1 MARGFGL
8 ALALVAA
15 LGGCTMAPPYHPP
28 VMSAPA
34 AFDGA
39 GPWVPARPAQASPGS
54 WWHAFSDPALADLET
69 RLDRDNP
76 SLAQA
81 LARHEA
87 ARAALTEARAGLM
100 PQVDLGG
107 SALANRQ
114 SANRPLRGSNQPD
127 RYAADTVDAAGGYE
141 LDLWG
146 RVRASVAAARARST
160 AADDDLAAVRLALE
174 TELARTYLELR
185 GYDRL
190 IALFETTVDTYARAD
205 RLIRNRLT
213 GGIASGLDLG
223 RADAQLADARAQLAD
238 LRASRAITE
247 HALAALVGTPATGFA
262 LDPQAGEL
270 ALPALPA
277 VLPSTLLQ
285 RRPDVAAA
293 ERRMFAANQEIGVA
307 RAAWFPQLSLSGLVG
322 FQNMGAGP
330 LLAAPNLFWAVGPG
344 VALNLFDGGRRLA
357 RVRLARAQWDNA
369 AADYRRVA
377 LAAFAQVEDD
387 LALLHHLG
395 EANAAQREAVDGAS
409 RAGRLAMIRYD
420 KGAADFLEVA
430 VALANEL
437 AARRRAIQLATRA
450 AQAHVDL
457 VRALGGGWQPDAA
470 ANPPAAAR

>member
-1 MARGFGL
+1 MRVARAFGAGLLL
-8 ALALVAA
+8 AAA
-15 LGGCTMAPPYHPP
+15 LGGCTMAPHYRPP
-28 VMSAPA
+28 VVATA
-34 AFDGA
+34 ARFDGA
-39 GPWVPARPAQASPGS
+39 GPWAPARPAAVEPGA
-54 WWHAFSDPALADLET
+54 WWRGFADPALADLET

-87 ARAALTEARAGLM
+87 AAATLAEARAGMM

-114 SANRPLRGSNQPD
+114 SNNRPLRGNNQPD
-127 RYAADTVDAAGGYE
+127 LYSANTLAGVASYE

-146 RVRASVAAARARST
+146 RVRASVAAARARSV
-160 AADDDLAAVRLALE
+160 AADDDLAAARLALE
-174 TELARTYLELR
+174 TELARSYLELR

-190 IALFETTVDTYARAD
+190 IGLFESTVETYARAD
-205 RLIRNRLT
+205 RLIRNRFA

-223 RADAQLADARAQLAD
+223 RADAQLGDARAQLAD

-247 HALAALVGTPATGFA
+247 HAVAVLVGTPATGFA
-262 LDPQAGEL
+262 VAPQVA
-270 ALPALPA
+270 APALPA
-277 VLPSTLLQ
+277 WPEMLPSTLLE

-307 RAAWFPQLSLSGLVG
+307 RAAWFPQLSLGGLVG
-322 FQNMGAGP
+322 FQNAGAGN

-344 VALNLFDGGRRLA
+344 VALNLFDGGRRSA
-357 RVRLARAQWDNA
+357 RVRLARARWDDA

-377 LAAFAQVEDD
+377 LVAFAQVEDD

-395 EANAAQREAVDGAS
+395 DAEAAQRDTVAAAA
-409 RAGRLAMIRYD
+409 RAGQLSLIRYD

-437 AARRRAIQLATRA
+437 AARRRAIQLETRHA
-450 AQAHVDL
+450 EAHVDL
-457 VRALGGGWQPDAA
+457 VRALGGDWQ
-470 ANPPAAAR
+470 ARRG